1 MLQRSLNQG
10 AVIKPYTSMTISN
23 YRSEQPLFT
32 VIYRDSE
39 ARDRLHK
46 WLQSSRSIQ
55 ARVEDNRMHIFDH
68 NTLSLFIV
76 TWSHSWDMVLI
87 WDPWS
92 KRHINI

>member
-1 MLQRSLNQG
+1 
-10 AVIKPYTSMTISN
+10 MTLSA

-32 VIYRDSE
+32 VIYRDNS
-39 ARDRLHK
+39 ARDRLIK
-46 WLQSSRSIQ
+46 WSQSSRSIS
-55 ARVEDNRMHIFDH
+55 ARVEDNRMHIFDY

-76 TWSHSWDMVLI
+76 TWDHGWDSVTV